1 MAKAILGAP
10 PPQDPNSLAGY
21 TGPVGTTGRGLL
33 SPRNRPASRNNVG
46 LGAGGPFRDIKDRR
60 ERNIVAP
67 SKPISQNPERYSKVG
82 TQWIISANADSPNKG
97 VTPLSF
103 TPTPLPFTLKPYL
116 NGDGIIIKAGE
127 HYLISKN
134 TLNTIVS
141 SNNPH
146 YDIKLNG
153 VIVWRGKQS
162 KIGQTIPIIEID
174 VTQLPNL
181 ASERD
186 IRNKKAG
193 VNNVEYIYEG
203 DLIDGVPTNLIDQI
217 NYTLN
222 QDIDRPMDKFSI
234 WELQLG
240 DDKGV
245 YSIEALKVETAQED
259 GVLDKVK
266 LQTFLSQTG
275 TRLEQLRK
283 DFNMI
288 KDVFYNGAPPDNL
301 GSVNISLQAQTNPPE
316 DDVPVVF
323 KYSTIID
330 YQDTPQQAAANT
342 AASSSLADST
352 PPPAALILP
361 TIEKW
366 RLRKKRDGD
375 KNGMG
380 IYPTANFKNFNFGKN
395 NKADKIQGSIK
406 EGESFT
412 GYKFQTMEL
421 KKVTLSIWAIQST
434 PDSKPTGYAY
444 QGKGDSVDKA

>member
-10 PPQDPNSLAGY
+10 PQDPNSLDGY
-21 TGPVGTTGRGLL
+21 TGSVSTTGRGLL
-33 SPRNRPASRNNVG
+33 GSRNRPASRNNV
-46 LGAGGPFRDIKDRR
+46 GAGGPFRDIKDRR
-60 ERNIVAP
+60 ERNMVTP

-82 TQWIISANADSPNKG
+82 TQWIISANADSPNNG

-162 KIGQTIPIIEID
+162 KLGQTIPIIEID
-174 VTQLPNL
+174 VTRLPNL

-203 DLIDGVPTNLIDQI
+203 DLIDGVPTNLIEQI

-259 GVLDKVK
+259 GILDKAK

-330 YQDTPQQAAANT
+330 YQDTPQQAAASS
-342 AASSSLADST
+342 AVSSSLADST

-366 RLRKKRDGD
+366 RLRKKRDGN

-380 IYPTANFKNFNFGKN
+380 IYPTANEKNFNTNKR
-395 NKADKIQGSIK
+395 NKADKRTGIIR
-406 EGESFT
+406 EGETFT
-412 GYKFQTMEL
+412 GYKFKIL
-421 KKVTLSIWAIQST
+421 GNLGFAIWAIQST

-444 QGKGDSVDKA
+444 QGKGDDVDKA

>member
-10 PPQDPNSLAGY
+10 PQDPNSLDGY
-21 TGPVGTTGRGLL
+21 TGPVGTTGRGLFG
-33 SPRNRPASRNNVG
+33 SRNRPASRNNV
-46 LGAGGPFRDIKDRR
+46 GAGGPFRDIKDRR
-60 ERNIVAP
+60 ERNMVTP

-82 TQWIISANADSPNKG
+82 TQWIISANADSPNNG

-162 KIGQTIPIIEID
+162 KLGQTIPIIEID
-174 VTQLPNL
+174 VTRLPNL
-181 ASERD
+181 ASERN

-203 DLIDGVPTNLIDQI
+203 DLIDGVPTNLIEQI

-259 GVLDKVK
+259 GILDKTK
-266 LQTFLSQTG
+266 LQSFLSQTG

-301 GSVNISLQAQTNPPE
+301 GSVTISLQAQTNPPE

-330 YQDTPQQAAANT
+330 YQDTPQQAAASN

-366 RLRKKRDGD
+366 RLRKKRDGN

-444 QGKGDSVDKA
+444 QGKGDDVDKA

>member
-1 MAKAILGAP
+1 MAKAILGA

-60 ERNIVAP
+60 ERNIVTP

-82 TQWIISANADSPNKG
+82 THWIISANADSPNKG

>member
-1 MAKAILGAP
+1 M
-10 PPQDPNSLAGY
+10 
-21 TGPVGTTGRGLL
+21 
-33 SPRNRPASRNNVG
+33 
-46 LGAGGPFRDIKDRR
+46 IKT
-60 ERNIVAP
+60 
-67 SKPISQNPERYSKVG
+67 ISQNADRYSKVG
-82 TQWIISANADSPNKG
+82 TQWVISANADSPNKG

-127 HYLISKN
+127 HYLVSKN
-134 TLNTIVS
+134 TLNMIVS

-146 YDIKLNG
+146 YDTKLNG
-153 VIVWRGKQS
+153 IITWRGKQS

-174 VTQLPNL
+174 VMRLPTL

-186 IRNKKAG
+186 IRNKTAG
-193 VNNVEYIYEG
+193 VNNVEYIFEG
-203 DLIDGVPTNLIDQI
+203 DLIDGVPTNLIEQI

-245 YSIEALKVETAQED
+245 YSIEALKVQTAQED
-259 GVLDKVK
+259 GLLDKTK
-266 LQTFLSQTG
+266 LQTFLSETG
-275 TRLEQLRK
+275 TRLQQLRK

-301 GSVNISLQAQTNPPE
+301 GSVNVSLQAQTNPPE
-316 DDVPVVF
+316 DNVPVVF

-330 YQDTPQQAAANT
+330 YQDTPQQAAASN
-342 AASSSLADST
+342 AVSSSLADSAPVST
-352 PPPAALILP
+352 PTTPIIPKP

-366 RLRKKRDGD
+366 RLRRKRDGN

-380 IYPTANFKNFNFGKN
+380 IYPNVDIKNFNPRKN
-395 NKADKIQGSIK
+395 DKADKRTGIIR

-412 GYKFQTMEL
+412 GYKFKTFDNIRS
-421 KKVTLSIWAIQST
+421 VWAIQST
-434 PDSKPTGYAY
+434 PDAAPTGYAY
-444 QGKGDSVDKA
+444 QGKGDDVDKA

>member
-1 MAKAILGAP
+1 MAKATFGGA
-10 PPQDPNSLAGY
+10 PPQDPNSLDGY
-21 TGPVGTTGRGLL
+21 TGSVSTTGRGLFG
-33 SPRNRPASRNNVG
+33 SRNRPASRNNV
-46 LGAGGPFRDIKDRR
+46 GAGGPFRDIKDRR
-60 ERNIVAP
+60 ERNIVTP

-82 TQWIISANADSPNKG
+82 TQWIISANADSPNNG

-162 KIGQTIPIIEID
+162 KLGQTIPIIEID
-174 VTQLPNL
+174 ITRLPNL

-193 VNNVEYIYEG
+193 VNNIEYIYEG

-240 DDKGV
+240 DDIGV
-245 YSIEALKVETAQED
+245 YSIEALKVQTAQED
-259 GVLDKVK
+259 GLLDKVK
-266 LQTFLSQTG
+266 LQTFLSETNK
-275 TRLEQLRK
+275 RLEQLRK

-301 GSVNISLQAQTNPPE
+301 GSVTLSLQALTNPPE

-330 YQDTPQQAAANT
+330 YKDTQAVQRKLQADVAAQQT
-342 AASSSLADST
+342 ALT
-352 PPPAALILP
+352 
-361 TIEKW
+361 
-366 RLRKKRDGD
+366 
-375 KNGMG
+375 
-380 IYPTANFKNFNFGKN
+380 
-395 NKADKIQGSIK
+395 Q
-406 EGESFT
+406 
-412 GYKFQTMEL
+412 
-421 KKVTLSIWAIQST
+421 QST
-434 PDSKPTGYAY
+434 TLAQQSNTLTQQLAQSQTSSAQTARQLQEQLNATKKQLTDIQKSLSK
-444 QGKGDSVDKA
+444 

>member
-1 MAKAILGAP
+1 MSKAILGAP

>member
-1 MAKAILGAP
+1 MVK
-10 PPQDPNSLAGY
+10 
-21 TGPVGTTGRGLL
+21 T
-33 SPRNRPASRNNVG
+33 
-46 LGAGGPFRDIKDRR
+46 
-60 ERNIVAP
+60 
-67 SKPISQNPERYSKVG
+67 ISQNPDRYSKVG
-82 TQWIISANADSPNKG
+82 TQWIISANGDSPNKG
-97 VTPLSF
+97 VTPLTF

-134 TLNTIVS
+134 TLNTIIS

-162 KIGQTIPIIEID
+162 KLGQTIPIIEID
-174 VTQLPNL
+174 VTRLPNL

-203 DLIDGVPTNLIDQI
+203 DLIDGVPTNLIEQI

-245 YSIEALKVETAQED
+245 YSIEALKVETAQQD
-259 GVLDKVK
+259 GLLDKTK

-288 KDVFYNGAPPDNL
+288 KDVFYNGAAPDNL
-301 GSVNISLQAQTNPPE
+301 GSVTLSLQALTNPPE

-330 YQDTPQQAAANT
+330 YQDTPQQAAASN
-342 AASSSLADST
+342 AASSSLSDST
-352 PPPAALILP
+352 PTPAPATVILP

-366 RLRKKRDGD
+366 RLRKKRDGQ

-380 IYPTANFKNFNFGKN
+380 IYPTTNVKNFNVYG
-395 NKADKIQGSIK
+395 KADTRKGIIR
-406 EGESFT
+406 EGETFT
-412 GYKFQTMEL
+412 GYKF
-421 KKVTLSIWAIQST
+421 KTLDNLGFAIWAIQSA
-434 PDSKPTGYAY
+434 PDATPTGYAF
-444 QGKGDSVDKA
+444 QGRGDSVDKA